1 MKKQSCRNCH
11 NIDLNKKEETEGRL
25 SGRYRYGCTVQRSG
39 FISGFI
45 ISDEK
50 LEALV
55 CPNWKGGKM
64 EEADYERLAD
74 EFGERLQT
82 LYDRW
87 NMWKIRGCPEADVP
101 DGEYLNRLRSGI
113 EAMMRQI
120 ENTFVEADYPECYY
134 APLPPVMDVDYMAN
148 CQQIKET
155 AIRALEEYRNNKD
168 YLWLADHIQHL
179 DNEDKENSEAY
190 RLLCHVQSLEEAIC
204 EDAYLQMK
212 RVSFQESL
220 YDDLANCKRRILKR
234 KCRPS
239 NRKSKKNSPQIVG
252 QLRIGDLKAS

>member
-39 FISGFI
+39 FICGFI

-87 NMWKIRGCPEADVP
+87 NMWKIRGARRRMC
-101 DGEYLNRLRSGI
+101 LT
-113 EAMMRQI
+113 
-120 ENTFVEADYPECYY
+120 EN
-134 APLPPVMDVDYMAN
+134 
-148 CQQIKET
+148 I
-155 AIRALEEYRNNKD
+155 
-168 YLWLADHIQHL
+168 
-179 DNEDKENSEAY
+179 
-190 RLLCHVQSLEEAIC
+190 
-204 EDAYLQMK
+204 
-212 RVSFQESL
+212 
-220 YDDLANCKRRILKR
+220 
-234 KCRPS
+234 
-239 NRKSKKNSPQIVG
+239 
-252 QLRIGDLKAS
+252 

>member
-39 FISGFI
+39 FICGFI

-74 EFGERLQT
+74 EFEERLQT

-101 DGEYLNRLRSGI
+101 DGDCLLYTSGLSLHKKRVLSCIRFAGIWEYRL
-113 EAMMRQI
+113 
-120 ENTFVEADYPECYY
+120 C
-134 APLPPVMDVDYMAN
+134 YMAI
-148 CQQIKET
+148 QPM
-155 AIRALEEYRNNKD
+155 IRD
-168 YLWLADHIQHL
+168 I
-179 DNEDKENSEAY
+179 
-190 RLLCHVQSLEEAIC
+190 
-204 EDAYLQMK
+204 
-212 RVSFQESL
+212 
-220 YDDLANCKRRILKR
+220 R
-234 KCRPS
+234 KW
-239 NRKSKKNSPQIVG
+239 
-252 QLRIGDLKAS
+252 